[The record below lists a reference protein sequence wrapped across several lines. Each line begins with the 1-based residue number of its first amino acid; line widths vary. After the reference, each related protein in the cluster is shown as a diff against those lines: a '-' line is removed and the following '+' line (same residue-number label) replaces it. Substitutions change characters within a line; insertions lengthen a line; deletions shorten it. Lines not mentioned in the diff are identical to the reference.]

1 MDIQSNLKEVRA
13 QLPPQVSL
21 VAVSKFHPNEAILAA
36 YETGQRIFGESKEQ
50 ELSKKQASCPPIFSG
65 ISSATCRPIK

>member
-50 ELSKKQASCPPIFSG
+50 ELSKLPCPPIFSG
-65 ISSATCRPIK
+65 ISSATCRPTK

>member
-50 ELSKKQASCPPIFSG
+50 ELQQEAGFPARRYSVAFHRPP
-65 ISSATCRPIK
+65 ADQ

>member
-21 VAVSKFHPNEAILAA
+21 VAVSKFHPNEAILTA

-50 ELSKKQASCPPIFSG
+50 ELSKKPSKPKIE
-65 ISSATCRPIK
+65 ATGDDTATNA